1 MTVTGVSEDSFVY
14 TYPEKEVPVYCLHKR
29 MGNLLS
35 LRDYN
40 TPIYVERTDCVVP
53 MKHLIYE
60 NSDGVSLGLR
70 CTVDC
75 VVSLWSKDDDIYT
88 EEVSQLKIGDV
99 LYTLPR
105 LYPNNR
111 FKLKSIMDTRQDDM
125 IYTFEAE
132 ENAVVVNGILLS
144 ILS

>member
-1 MTVTGVSEDSFVY
+1 
-14 TYPEKEVPVYCLHKR
+14 
-29 MGNLLS
+29 
-35 LRDYN
+35 
-40 TPIYVERTDCVVP
+40 ERTDWVVP

-88 EEVSQLKIGDV
+88 KEVSQLKIGDV

-132 ENAVVVNGILLS
+132 ENDVVVNGILLS